1 MIKKVLGFTAFILTG
16 LGLVV
21 SVGVKYMNPLN
32 IIFIGVISC
41 FFAIGVKEYIEE
53 MKNR

>member
-1 MIKKVLGFTAFILTG
+1 MIKKVLGLAAFILTG
-16 LGLVV
+16 LGLVF
-21 SVGVKYMNPLN
+21 SVGVKYMNSVN

-41 FFAIGVKEYIEE
+41 FFTIGVKEYIEE